1 MSAIKPGRE
10 LWNTLVDLQSDSPEK
25 FDKVIQTAR
34 QLEELKKA
42 NPEAHT
48 TICRLVGT
56 LANAAT

>member
-42 NPEAHT
+42 NPESHT